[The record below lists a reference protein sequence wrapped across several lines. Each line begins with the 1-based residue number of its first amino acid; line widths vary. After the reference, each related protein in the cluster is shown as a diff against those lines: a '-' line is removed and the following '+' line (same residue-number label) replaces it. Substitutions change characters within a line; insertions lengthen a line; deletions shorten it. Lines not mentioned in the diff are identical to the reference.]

1 MNFISTRNTNES
13 ISSIK
18 AVLKGIS
25 DDGGLFVPEIFP
37 QIDLKNIE
45 EWGRASYAECAARVL
60 GFYFDL
66 SLDTMRTITEAAYRH
81 FDDREIVPIQKIGER
96 DYIMELFH
104 GPTLAFKDMALQ
116 ILPRLIEHA
125 MEETDKNVLIITA
138 TSGDTGKAALEGFC
152 DVPRTKIIVFYPK
165 DGVSDMQ
172 RIQMTSQKGSNVYVA
187 AVRGNFDDTQT
198 AVKAMFA
205 DKAFSDAARKQGY
218 VLSSANSINFGRL
231 APQIAY
237 YIYTYARLVAAREF
251 QRGEEVNVV
260 VPTGN
265 FGNILAAYYAKRM
278 GLPIGKLI
286 CASNKNNVL
295 TDFFE
300 SGVYAANR
308 EFYHT
313 ISPSMDILVSSNLE
327 RLIFEAYGRNSSIVS
342 ELMDELRLHSHF
354 AISGQVKTWLL
365 KDFYADFSDEFPT
378 MNSIKHMFEIYGY
391 LMDPHTAVA
400 RTVLE
405 KYKRLTQDNTPTII
419 AATASPFKFSQDVLY
434 AISKKRVGDPFE
446 AARALS
452 QLSGQ
457 PVPPALMALENAEE
471 RFGDVIEK
479 DAMDGTVLAALK

>member
-1 MNFISTRNTNES
+1 M
-13 ISSIK
+13 K
-18 AVLKGIS
+18 AVLQGIAG
-25 DDGGLFVPEIFP
+25 DGGLFVPEIFP

-45 EWGRASYAECAARVL
+45 EWGRMPYAECAARVL
-60 GFYFDL
+60 SYYFDL
-66 SLDTMRTITEAAYRH
+66 SLDELRSITESAYKS

-116 ILPRLIEHA
+116 VLPRL
-125 MEETDKNVLIITA
+125 MEYALKDSDMDALIVTA

-152 DVPRTKIIVFYPK
+152 NVPRTKIAAFYPK
-165 DGVSDMQ
+165 DGVSDIQRMQ
-172 RIQMTSQKGSNVYVA
+172 MVSQRGGNVYAA
-187 AVRGNFDDTQT
+187 AVRGNFDDVQ
-198 AVKAMFA
+198 AGVKAMFA
-205 DKAFSDAARKQGY
+205 DRAFADAARRQGY

-251 QRGEEVNVV
+251 QRGESVNVV

-327 RLIFEAYGRNSSIVS
+327 RLIFEASGRNSSLIG
-342 ELMDELRLHSHF
+342 ELMAELVGHSHF
-354 AISGQVKTWLL
+354 AISNQIRLEL
-365 KDFYADFSDEFPT
+365 MKDFYADFSDEFPT
-378 MNSIKHMFEIYGY
+378 MNSIKRMFETYGY

-400 RTVLE
+400 RTVSE
-405 KYKRLTQDNTPTII
+405 KYKHLTADKSPVII
-419 AATASPFKFSQDVLY
+419 ASTASPFKFSQDVLY
-434 AISKKRVGDPFE
+434 AISKKRIGDAFE
-446 AARALS
+446 AARSLANLAGQEIPP
-452 QLSGQ
+452 QL
-457 PVPPALMALENAEE
+457 LALERAQE
-471 RFGDVIEK
+471 RFTDVIEK
-479 DAMDGTVLAALK
+479 DAMEDCVLASIN